1 MNRERSVHNDTCNC
15 QPTRQ
20 SRRLLIGQ
28 GLVATACGL
37 TGWLRHQTSLSAAVN
52 PTPSHA
58 IGAPADIA
66 PAEALKK
73 LYEGNQRFASGKP
86 LAENRDMDRVRALA
100 AAVTQNVRN
109 QALLLAES
117 SPVIGR
123 LLRQGELIIA
133 GGVYDLKTGV
143 VTPVEIAV

>member
-1 MNRERSVHNDTCNC
+1 M
-15 QPTRQ
+15 
-20 SRRLLIGQ
+20 
-28 GLVATACGL
+28 ATACGL
-37 TGWLRHQTSLSAAVN
+37 TGWLRHQTPLSAAVN

>member
-1 MNRERSVHNDTCNC
+1 
-15 QPTRQ
+15 
-20 SRRLLIGQ
+20 
-28 GLVATACGL
+28 
-37 TGWLRHQTSLSAAVN
+37 

-58 IGAPADIA
+58 TGAPADLA
-66 PAEALKK
+66 PAEALQQ
-73 LYEGNQRFASGKP
+73 LYDGTQSVASGKP
-86 LAENRDMDRVRALA
+86 RAENRDRDRVRALA